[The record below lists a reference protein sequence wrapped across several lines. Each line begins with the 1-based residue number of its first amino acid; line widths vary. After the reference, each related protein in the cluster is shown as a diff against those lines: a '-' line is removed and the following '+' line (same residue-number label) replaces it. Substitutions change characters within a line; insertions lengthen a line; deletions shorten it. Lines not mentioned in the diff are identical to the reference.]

1 MAQTYDDYTL
11 AKLWEM
17 VKDEDPETGFTHV
30 NALNRMRAAL
40 EQQRDNLRT
49 QRDRLIEGWPPERS
63 EAATAFVG
71 RINDM
76 IDVMTYTAAAAGRIC
91 TGVDEVFAAIR
102 EARRQLEP
110 LLDEYASRIPGQ
122 GLSVANKDHAELDQ
136 RGRNVLIAADTKA
149 AKASG
154 MLSSSLPPYR
164 RIDNPGESIT
174 PSTAGSEGGPGSS
187 ASVRASGGGQSVLPA
202 PVFRPPL
209 PASVGGAFPGSGSG
223 AESSGA
229 DDAPALAGGVA
240 GQPSTAGG
248 GGAGYPVPGQA
259 GLIGGVGPG
268 RSAPA
273 AISAVA
279 FRPGGIGPGGV
290 IGAPRPSD
298 SPNGQFTTT
307 PMAGAGSRT
316 GSAQPAQRQMT
327 GRPAVSREP
336 LESGRTGGTAGGYRD
351 DSFERYAER
360 RRSKRTDSDELW
372 SVDEGV
378 SPVLDATRPQSHDPG
393 PGVLGIDR

>member
-1 MAQTYDDYTL
+1 MTQTYDGYTL
-11 AKLWEM
+11 PKLWEM

-40 EQQRDNLRT
+40 EQQRDNLRA
-49 QRDRLIEGWPPERS
+49 QRDRLTEGWPPDRS
-63 EAATAFVG
+63 EAAMAFVG

-110 LLDEYASRIPGQ
+110 LMDEYAGRSPGQ
-122 GLSVANKDHAELDQ
+122 GLSVANADHAALNQ
-136 RGRNVLIAADTKA
+136 HGRNVLIAADTKV

-154 MLSSSLPPYR
+154 LINSSPPPYR

-174 PSTAGSEGGPGSS
+174 PITAGSGGGPGSS
-187 ASVRASGGGQSVLPA
+187 ASGRAPGGGQSVLPA
-202 PVFRPPL
+202 PVFHPP
-209 PASVGGAFPGSGSG
+209 PPMSVGGALPDSGSG
-223 AESSGA
+223 AGSFGA
-229 DDAPALAGGVA
+229 DGTPALAGDVS
-240 GQPSTAGG
+240 GQSSTAGG
-248 GGAGYPVPGQA
+248 GGAGYSVPGQV
-259 GLIGGVGPG
+259 GVIGGVDPG
-268 RSAPA
+268 HPTPGTT
-273 AISAVA
+273 SAVA

-290 IGAPRPSD
+290 IGALRQSD
-298 SPNGQFTTT
+298 PAGGQFTTT
-307 PMAGAGSRT
+307 PMAGAGPRA
-316 GSAQPAQRQMT
+316 GSTQSARRQMT

-336 LESGRTGGTAGGYRD
+336 KSRGTGGTMGGYSD
-351 DSFERYAER
+351 HSFERYAER

-378 SPVLDATRPQSHDPG
+378 SPVLDATSPQSHDPG